1 MKNGGVSW
9 ERNQQHFQKT
19 YLNVIYGILQNKVIV
34 YDFCFTNGEKYGMK
48 QFKKWLGQ
56 IEQWNLI
63 FYNMNSVTK
72 CSLGNFFK
80 VHSNWEMKSHCKKH
94 IWGTSSS
101 PQSHRDLIIN
111 TSYLLGPISIVLVG
125 LLILF

>member
-19 YLNVIYGILQNKVIV
+19 YLNVIYGILQTKVIV

-80 VHSNWEMKSHCKKH
+80 VHSKRDEKSLQKAYLRN
-94 IWGTSSS
+94 ILVS
-101 PQSHRDLIIN
+101 PVTPRSHN
-111 TSYLLGPISIVLVG
+111 
-125 LLILF
+125 